1 MFILFF
7 FVKCKPEIFK
17 NMKAINYLIFFL
29 FFVMFSSNTSIEE
42 KEMIGVGQSSVSLIL
57 EYQGGVGLIK
67 SVELGD
73 YTNQFYALRLKVH
86 AAVERVRID
95 WYTSDDVYTK
105 TYFPTLSS
113 NYVDI
118 PTVLTDDFVISV
130 SATNVSADMS
140 DISTRYETRRY
151 KVIR

>member
-95 WYTSDDVYTK
+95 WHTSDDVYTK

-118 PTVLTDDFVISV
+118 PTFLTDDFVISV

>member
-7 FVKCKPEIFK
+7 FVKCKPEILK

-105 TYFPTLSS
+105 TYFPTL
-113 NYVDI
+113 Y
-118 PTVLTDDFVISV
+118 F
-130 SATNVSADMS
+130 
-140 DISTRYETRRY
+140 
-151 KVIR
+151 